1 MKIYNV
7 TVHQSAEVDIDG
19 IADFLFA
26 NLSQESAYTYLR
38 TIGDEIKSLSVYAD
52 CFAESRSKTILS
64 IHPHARRMLSHNR
77 KWNYVFHIEN
87 DFVILDR
94 VLPSKMIIQ

>member
-1 MKIYNV
+1 MRIYDV
-7 TVHQSAEVDIDG
+7 FVHQSAEADIDG
-19 IADFLFA
+19 IADFLFS
-26 NLSQESAYTYLR
+26 NLSQEFAYKYLR

-52 CFAESRSKTILS
+52 CFAESRSKTIRS

-77 KWNYVFHIEN
+77 KWNYVFHIE
-87 DFVILDR
+87 DDYVILDR